1 MATLIRL
8 KRKKSTSNS
17 GIILASGEPYYNL
30 IDKRLYIGN
39 TNGEN
44 ISSSSKKHIAEIT
57 PIEAGATTVKFQ
69 IGEDEN
75 NVYEKKITADEIEGT
90 ISNATDAS
98 NVTSTISGTAI
109 SALFNMSNNKP
120 TSAKSASSV
129 KNLSLDTSSGAT
141 IKLTWGENNEHSTQF
156 TVNAGSISGVIDS
169 AKNVTE
175 QINGTRISDIFDTAT
190 VVKNATKLNTART
203 IRTNLESNSTA
214 SFDGTTDVTPGV
226 TGTLSIS
233 NGGTGATTADGVL
246 TNLGITATSTEL
258 NYVAG
263 VSSNIQGQLDSKQ
276 STITGSATTIAS
288 NTLTANRA
296 LITNGD
302 GKVAISDVSSVE
314 LKYLDGVTSNVQ
326 TQLNAKA
333 AADHTHKYAGSSSAG
348 GSATSAVKLDSSA
361 GSSTTPVY
369 FSSGKPVVCTS
380 LDLDTSGNSATATK
394 LETGREITLSGDV
407 TGSTTFDG
415 SSAVT
420 ITTKVAALEWKSF

>member
-8 KRKKSTSNS
+8 KRKKSTGNS

-75 NVYEKKITADEIEGT
+75 NIYEKKITADAIEGT
-90 ISNATDAS
+90 ISNATDAI

-120 TSAKSASSV
+120 TSAKSASS
-129 KNLSLDTSSGAT
+129 
-141 IKLTWGENNEHSTQF
+141 
-156 TVNAGSISGVIDS
+156 
-169 AKNVTE
+169 
-175 QINGTRISDIFDTAT
+175 
-190 VVKNATKLNTART
+190 ATKATYASDDSTTT
-203 IRTNLESNSTA
+203 IGSRFTSVNKSINDLETK
-214 SFDGTTDVTPGV
+214 
-226 TGTLSIS
+226 L
-233 NGGTGATTADGVL
+233 TTADTALSGRIDDL
-246 TNLGITATSTEL
+246 TTT
-258 NYVAG
+258 

-276 STITGSATTIAS
+276 STITGSATTITS

-326 TQLNAKA
+326 TQLDGKAAMSHGSHVVFDTSVPAMNGTATPGTATTVSRSDHVHPIDTSRA
-333 AADHTHKYAGSSSAG
+333 AADHTHKYAGSSSVG

-361 GSSTTPVY
+361 GNSTTPVY
-369 FSSGKPVVCTS
+369 FSSGKPVACTS

-394 LETGREITLSGDV
+394 LKTGRKITLSGDV

-415 SSAVT
+415 SAAVT